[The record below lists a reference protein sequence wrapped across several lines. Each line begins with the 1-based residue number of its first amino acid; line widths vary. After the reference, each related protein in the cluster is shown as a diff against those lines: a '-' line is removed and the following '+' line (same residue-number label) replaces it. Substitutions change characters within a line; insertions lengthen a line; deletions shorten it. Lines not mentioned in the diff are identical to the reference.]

1 MELDLLRELLALMDE
16 NELSE
21 LEVEQEGM
29 RVRLKKSGQEVRHEV
44 VTSQFPVAAASGT
57 AVEPTAAETAA
68 QTPPGL
74 VEVVAPMVGTFYRAP
89 SPDAEPYVTEGDVV
103 DEDTAVCILEAM
115 KVMNEIKAEK
125 RGRVVE
131 VLAENGDAVEYGQ
144 VLFRLDPNI

>member
-1 MELDLLRELLALMDE
+1 MDE

-44 VTSQFPVAAASGT
+44 VTSQFPVAAASGA
-57 AVEPTAAETAA
+57 AVAPAAAADET
-68 QTPPGL
+68 PSGL
-74 VEVVAPMVGTFYRAP
+74 VEVVAPMVGTFYGAP
-89 SPDAEPYVTEGDVV
+89 SPDAESYVAEGDVV
-103 DEDTAVCILEAM
+103 DEETVVCILEAM